1 MLNMSSLTKIPYKTN
16 DIIFFEGDIEAHF
29 FLIEKGNITVFTKNQ
44 KGEKVILAQLGP
56 GEVLGEQAMIDK
68 SERSASAQATSDS
81 ILLKISEESYQEMLK
96 ELPLWAASMLKGL
109 STRLKHMNKVAKTLK

>member
-1 MLNMSSLTKIPYKTN
+1 MSSLTKIPYKAN

-68 SERSASAQATSDS
+68 SERSASAQATTDS
-81 ILLKISEESYQEMLK
+81 VLLKISEESYQEMLL
-96 ELPLWAASMLKGL
+96 ELPLWASSMLKSL
-109 STRLKHMNKVAKTLK
+109 STRLKHMNKAVKTLKI